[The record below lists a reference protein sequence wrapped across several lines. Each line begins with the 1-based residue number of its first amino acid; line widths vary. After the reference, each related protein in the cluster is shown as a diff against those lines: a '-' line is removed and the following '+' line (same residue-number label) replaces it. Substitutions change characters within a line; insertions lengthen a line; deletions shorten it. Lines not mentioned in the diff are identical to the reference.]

1 MSSYIGP
8 LASFTAGAAAP
19 TIQRRL
25 RKMSTYPR
33 EPRVFSQAKIFLP
46 VGGIGVFLLGL
57 TVIAL
62 ATSDEASRPDDATL
76 GIIFCSIA
84 IIPCLWFLWMG
95 LARRFGVD
103 NEKVWSRFAP
113 VFYREI
119 YFSDITRITFDNLG
133 FRLYNRQNK
142 FLGVAINRFDYTLA
156 YLRILEELKY
166 RRFTVGDVAPRDPRW
181 PQAAQELRNALASEA
196 YRNHQNYYDNHPAEL
211 HELTALAQGR

>member
-46 VGGIGVFLLGL
+46 VGGISAFLLGI

-62 ATSDEASRPDDATL
+62 ATSDEASRPEDATL
-76 GIIFCSIA
+76 GIILCSIA
-84 IIPCLWFLWMG
+84 IIPFLWFLWMG

-103 NEKVWSRFAP
+103 NEKLWSRFAP

-119 YFSDITRITFDNLG
+119 YFSNITRITFDNLG

-142 FLGVAINRFDYTLA
+142 FLGIAINRFDYTLA

-166 RRFTVGDVAPRDPRW
+166 RRFTVGDVAPHDPRW
-181 PQAAQELRNALASEA
+181 PEAAQELRNALAAEA